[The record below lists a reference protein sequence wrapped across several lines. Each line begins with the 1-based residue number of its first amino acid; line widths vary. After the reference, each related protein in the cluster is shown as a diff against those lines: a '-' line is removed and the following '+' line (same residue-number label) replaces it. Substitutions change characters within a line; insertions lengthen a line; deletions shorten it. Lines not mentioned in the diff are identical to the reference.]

1 MSRLAQLARLA
12 RLARPASPLGL
23 RSVARDAPIRRAMTA
38 AAECPSPDPF
48 PAPPAGPRVIVV
60 AGPEATGTRAL
71 TTALSAHP
79 AITGTTDAS
88 THVDL
93 LDPVWAAL
101 GAGAAAAAAERFRAL
116 ADREILLTRRSLP
129 HGPVPGAS
137 AEYRRFPPLAE
148 FLDLAVACGRSP
160 VLLITTRSPLA
171 HVVSWARE
179 RASVRNDPTAAL
191 RQYWA
196 AYRLLFGVCARGSFP
211 FHLVSLEAL
220 ALEGDAFVASL
231 FALLGLPPAGP
242 AGPVSRRADV
252 NLRRYRDAWLAPAP

>member
-1 MSRLAQLARLA
+1 
-12 RLARPASPLGL
+12 
-23 RSVARDAPIRRAMTA
+23 MTA
-38 AAECPSPDPF
+38 SAACPPPDQF

-71 TTALSAHP
+71 TSLLSAHP
-79 AITGTTDAS
+79 AIAGTTAAA

-93 LDPVWAAL
+93 LDPVWSVLAD
-101 GAGAAAAAAERFRAL
+101 GASELAAERFRAL

-129 HGPVPGAS
+129 HGPATGAP

-148 FLDLAVACGRSP
+148 FLDLAVACDRSP

-179 RASVRNDPTAAL
+179 RASVKDDPAAAL

-196 AYRLLFGVCARGSFP
+196 AYRLLFGLCARGTFP

-231 FALLGLPPAGP
+231 FALLGLPAARSAAGTP
-242 AGPVSRRADV
+242 RRDDV
-252 NLRRYRDAWLAPAP
+252 NLRRYRDAWLAATR